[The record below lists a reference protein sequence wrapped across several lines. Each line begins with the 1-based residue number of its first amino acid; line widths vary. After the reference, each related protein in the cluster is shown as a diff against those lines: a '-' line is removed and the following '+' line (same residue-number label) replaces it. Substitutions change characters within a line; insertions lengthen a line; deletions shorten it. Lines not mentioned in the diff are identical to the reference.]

1 MELAMLK
8 QDSNSVEIESSSLF
22 IYCLPTYQMTRISGH
37 KPYRHGIDIPGVHLA
52 GSRLYPKE

>member
-1 MELAMLK
+1 MLK